1 MSTLFHIHGACLP
14 TTHRDWLG
22 KGSSLGLEYIKRRGK
37 YKSNKWFDHAK
48 SNDSFKRSL
57 VDYITL
63 LFASSQ
69 AIQLHFYTC
78 TMTGAGKSDNC
89 YVSTLSLSLWPELV
103 LHHIT
108 GIEWDKA
115 LQSVIDCSGRQTP
128 PVHSVN
134 DWLKTLTQPQQ
145 RTNKKGTKCLTRW
158 APSGPSLNHV
168 KLGELHMGPSSRL
181 VTPCWACLFVFCL
194 FVCCLWCKI
203 RADPWQINS

>member
-1 MSTLFHIHGACLP
+1 MKWCDDLILQNQMIPPEEFCLIALHCHLHHLITFRFSFTFTISRWP
-14 TTHRDWLG
+14 E
-22 KGSSLGLEYIKRRGK
+22 LE
-37 YKSNKWFDHAK
+37 
-48 SNDSFKRSL
+48 
-57 VDYITL
+57 
-63 LFASSQ
+63 
-69 AIQLHFYTC
+69 
-78 TMTGAGKSDNC
+78 KSDNC

-134 DWLKTLTQPQQ
+134 DGLKTLTQPQQ

-168 KLGELHMGPSSRL
+168 KLGELYMGPSSRL

-194 FVCCLWCKI
+194 FVSCLWCKI